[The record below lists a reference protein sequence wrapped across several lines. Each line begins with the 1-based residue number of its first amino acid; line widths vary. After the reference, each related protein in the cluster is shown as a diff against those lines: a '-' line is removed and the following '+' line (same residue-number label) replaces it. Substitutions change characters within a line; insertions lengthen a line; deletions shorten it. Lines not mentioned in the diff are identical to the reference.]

1 MPSMTVTVKPQGE
14 LHRKIINEVRRR
26 VRFSERSFQDRRRK
40 WREAEDEMIA
50 YVPESV
56 ADGRRSN
63 GRRVS
68 GKPAYTT
75 IHIPYTYGVTM
86 ALHTYMCSA
95 FLSRA
100 PVLQFDGRHGVSQNQ
115 VLAVEALHDYQMKVG
130 KITRRLYS
138 WLYDA
143 AKYGVGVMSLYWTQD
158 VRYASEIVV
167 EENEFGIMR
176 KIMRTVELPGYSGN
190 EALNVCPRD
199 FLPDP
204 RFSMHDFQ
212 RGEFCGTRQK
222 LSYVQLKQRE
232 RQGYYQNVDEVNSF
246 ISPRF
251 SDERDEDSAVER
263 PETEFFNVG
272 DRQSSEGNMAKPDV
286 VPIYEM
292 FIELVPA
299 DWKIGRSSYPEK
311 WVFTV
316 TADWETVLGAQ
327 PHGAYHCKFPYGV
340 IELEPDAYA
349 LGNRGMPELL
359 SGVQQT
365 MDWLINTHFF
375 NVRQS
380 LNNMFV
386 VDPMRVVMKDI
397 THPPEGG
404 GGIIRLR
411 PGAAQSPIDPVK
423 QMTVTD
429 VTRNHIADF
438 GNMIQVGERASGVG
452 DTMTAATTRTGRR
465 TATETRT
472 TATASVSRQKVITEF
487 VSASGWEDMAFIMVA
502 NSQQYLDEEI
512 MLKIIGNLS
521 QFSGTDFVNV
531 TPDTIQGMYDFVPV
545 DGTLPLDRFAQAN
558 LWKEILMGTTKIPQI
573 AMEYSIGKIFAWIA
587 QLSGLRNIDQFRIM
601 PGSPEQLAAQ
611 AQQGNIVGMPSG
623 GGSKN
628 PNNLKQPGNNVGPIP
643 VGGAGNGS
651 QIAA

>member
-1 MPSMTVTVKPQGE
+1 MPSMTLTVKPNGK
-14 LHRKIINEVRRR
+14 LHHKIISEVRRR
-26 VRFSERSFQDRRRK
+26 VRFAERSFQTRRTK
-40 WREAEDEMIA
+40 WREAEDEIIA

-56 ADGRRSN
+56 ADSRRESGRRT
-63 GRRVS
+63 

-100 PVLQFDGRHGVSQNQ
+100 PILQFDGRHGVTQNQ

-143 AKYGVGVMSLYWTQD
+143 AKYGVGIMSLYWVQD
-158 VRYASEIVV
+158 SRYVSEIVM
-167 EENEFGIMR
+167 EENEFGIQR
-176 KIMRTVELPGYSGN
+176 KLMRTVELPGYAGN

-199 FLPDP
+199 FLCDP
-204 RFSMHDFQ
+204 RFPMSDFQ

-222 LSYVQLKQRE
+222 LSFVQLKQRE
-232 RQGYYQNVDEVNSF
+232 RQGYYGNVDEVSGN

-251 SDERDEDSAVER
+251 FDENDDDSHVEK
-263 PETEFFNVG
+263 PEQEFFDVG
-272 DRQSSEGNMAKPDV
+272 YRQTSEGTGLKPDV

-292 FIELVPA
+292 FVELVPA
-299 DWKIGRSSYPEK
+299 DWEIGRSQYPEK

-316 TADWETVLGAQ
+316 TADWKVVLGAQ
-327 PHGAYHCKFPYGV
+327 PHGAYHCKFPFGV

-349 LGNRGMPELL
+349 LGNRGMPEIL

-365 MDWLINTHFF
+365 MDWLINTHFY
-375 NVRQS
+375 NVRSS
-380 LNNMFV
+380 LNNLFV
-386 VDPMRVVMKDI
+386 VDPMRVIMKDI
-397 THPPEGG
+397 TDPPPGG
-404 GGIIRLR
+404 GGIIRMR
-411 PGAAQSPIDPVK
+411 PGAAQSSQPPVTQLPIA
-423 QMTVTD
+423 D

-438 GNMIQVGERASGVG
+438 GNMIQVGERASGIS
-452 DTMTAATTRTGRR
+452 DQMTGTQSRTGRR
-465 TATETRT
+465 TATEVRT
-472 TATASVSRQKVITEF
+472 SSIAGVSRQKVITEF
-487 VSASGWEDMAFIMVA
+487 VSASGWEDASFIMVS

-512 MLKIIGNLS
+512 MLKIVGNLA
-521 QFSGTDFVNV
+521 QFSGTEFVNV
-531 TPDTIQGMYDFVPV
+531 SPDMIQGMYDFVPV

-573 AMEYSIGKIFAWIA
+573 GMNYDISKIFAWIA

-601 PGSPEQLAAQ
+601 PGSPEQLQAMAAQ
-611 AQQGNIVGMPSG
+611 GNMVGMPAG
-623 GGSKN
+623 GGD
-628 PNNLKQPGNNVGPIP
+628 PNNLKQPTGNVGPIP
-643 VGGAGNGS
+643 IGNASGGLS
-651 QIAA
+651 AAA